1 MNEPKKILI
10 IEDDAQMRRFLQVLL
25 EGHGYRVF
33 QESSALGGM
42 KQFTATKPHII
53 LLDLGLPD
61 LDGLS
66 VVSRLREW
74 SSTPIIVIS
83 AREQE
88 NDKVKALDCGADDYL
103 TKPFGSSELMARIRV
118 ALRHS
123 PAEAQSKRVVFK
135 SKDLTIDFSQRL
147 VMRSG
152 ELVHLTPTEYRILH
166 LLASNTGKVLTYR
179 QILNAIWGA
188 QHIDQNHYVR
198 VHMAQLR
205 HKLEE
210 NSAQPQY
217 LLTENG
223 LGYRFQFEP
232 CEDEL
237 SASEQANK
245 PTEFM

>member
-1 MNEPKKILI
+1 MNEQKKILI

-25 EGHGYRVF
+25 EGHGYEVF
-33 QESSALGGM
+33 QESSALGGLE
-42 KQFTATKPHII
+42 KIASIKPHII

-66 VVSRLREW
+66 VVSRLRAW
-74 SSTPIIVIS
+74 SCIPVIVIS

-88 NDKVKALDCGADDYL
+88 HDKVKALDCGADDYL

-123 PAEAQSKRVVFK
+123 PTQDQSKTVVFK
-135 SKDLTIDFSQRL
+135 SHDLTIDFSQRL
-147 VMRSG
+147 VMRHG

-166 LLASNTGKVLTYR
+166 LLASNNGRVLTYR
-179 QILNAIWGA
+179 QILKAIWGA

-223 LGYRFQFEP
+223 IGYRFQFEI
-232 CEDEL
+232 CDEEL
-237 SASEQANK
+237 SAN
-245 PTEFM
+245 T